1 MKNAEM
7 TETLIRAIQNYAEYY
22 LVEHDKSDLYE
33 RLSTL
38 FNLSDA
44 DIDAIGLGRLIPE
57 PNEPDEEPLEE
68 FRFCYTETWTGVFT
82 VSAHNREEAI
92 DLFEKQLNNGE
103 IDTIEGIEKTD
114 SDWYPLEF

>member
-1 MKNAEM
+1 MKSAEM

-22 LVEHDKSDLYE
+22 LAEHDESALYE
-33 RLSTL
+33 RLSTT

-57 PNEPDEEPLEE
+57 SDEPDEKSLEE
-68 FRFCYTETWTGVFT
+68 FRFRYTETWAGIFT
-82 VSAHNREEAI
+82 VSAHNLKEAM
-92 DLFEKQLNNGE
+92 DLFEKQLDNGE

-114 SDWYPLEF
+114 SDWYPLSF